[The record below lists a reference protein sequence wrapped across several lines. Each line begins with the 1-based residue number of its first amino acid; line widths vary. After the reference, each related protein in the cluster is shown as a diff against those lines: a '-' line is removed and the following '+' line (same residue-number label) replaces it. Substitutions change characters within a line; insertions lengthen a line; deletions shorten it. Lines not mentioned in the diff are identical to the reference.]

1 MSYKLGTTLIR
12 RKITSG
18 GAIIPIGG
26 VVKVLNTL
34 TIDGA
39 GCEVEVVRNC
49 KRPNGT
55 HVWACL
61 YDDFFPLN
69 LILKR
74 KTLNQ

>member
-1 MSYKLGTTLIR
+1 MLYKPGTALIR
-12 RKITSG
+12 CKITSG

-34 TIDGA
+34 MIDGA

-55 HVWACL
+55 HVRAYL
-61 YDDFFPLN
+61 YDDFVPLN
-69 LILKR
+69 LVLKR
-74 KTLNQ
+74 KPL

>member
-12 RKITSG
+12 RKITHG
-18 GAIIPIGG
+18 GTIIPIGG
-26 VVKVLNTL
+26 VVKIL
-34 TIDGA
+34 TQSAINST
-39 GCEVEVVRNC
+39 GCAVEIVRNC

-61 YDDFFPLN
+61 YDDFDPLN

-74 KTLNQ
+74 KTL

>member
-1 MSYKLGTTLIR
+1 MMYSVGTVLIR

-26 VVKVLNTL
+26 VVKIL
-34 TIDGA
+34 TQSAIDSA

-61 YDDFFPLN
+61 YDDFVPLN

-74 KTLNQ
+74 KTL

>member
-1 MSYKLGTTLIR
+1 MMYSVGTRLIR

-26 VVKVLNTL
+26 VVKIL
-34 TIDGA
+34 TQSAIDST
-39 GCEVEVVRNC
+39 GCKVEVVRNC

-61 YDDFFPLN
+61 YDDFVPIN

-74 KTLNQ
+74 KTL

>member
-1 MSYKLGTTLIR
+1 MSYKLGTALIR

-26 VVKVLNTL
+26 VVKTL
-34 TIDGA
+34 TQLKVDSTV
-39 GCEVEVVRNC
+39 CEVEVVRNC

-55 HVWACL
+55 QVWAYL
-61 YDDFFPLN
+61 YDDFVTLN

-74 KTLNQ
+74 KSL

>member
-1 MSYKLGTTLIR
+1 MSYKPGTTLIR

-18 GAIIPIGG
+18 GTIIPIGG
-26 VVKVLNTL
+26 VVKIL
-34 TIDGA
+34 TQPTIVSE

-55 HVWACL
+55 HAFASL
-61 YDDFFPLN
+61 YDDFIPLN

-74 KTLNQ
+74 KTL

>member
-1 MSYKLGTTLIR
+1 MSYKPGTVLIR

-26 VVKVLNTL
+26 VVKVLERWTL
-34 TIDGA
+34 DSS

-61 YDDFFPLN
+61 YDDFVPLN

-74 KTLNQ
+74 KTL

>member
-26 VVKVLNTL
+26 VVKILTQLTL
-34 TIDGA
+34 DSE
-39 GCEVEVVRNC
+39 GCDVEVVRNC

-55 HVWACL
+55 HVWAYL
-61 YDDFFPLN
+61 HDDFIPLN

-74 KTLNQ
+74 KTL

>member
-12 RKITSG
+12 RKITHG
-18 GAIIPIGG
+18 GEIIPIRG
-26 VVKVLNTL
+26 VVKIL
-34 TIDGA
+34 TQSAINST
-39 GCEVEVVRNC
+39 GCAVEVVRNC

-61 YDDFFPLN
+61 YDDFVPLN

-74 KTLNQ
+74 KTLNP

>member
-1 MSYKLGTTLIR
+1 MSYKPGTILIR

-18 GAIIPIGG
+18 GAITPIGG
-26 VVKVLNTL
+26 VVKVLIRL
-34 TIDGA
+34 TTEGT

-61 YDDFFPLN
+61 YDDFIPLN

-74 KTLNQ
+74 KTL

>member
-26 VVKVLNTL
+26 VVKVITL
-34 TIDGA
+34 STLHSTGY
-39 GCEVEVVRNC
+39 EVEVVRNC

-55 HVWACL
+55 YVKAYL
-61 YDDFFPLN
+61 YDDFVPIN

-74 KTLNQ
+74 KTL

>member
-18 GAIIPIGG
+18 GAAVPIGG
-26 VVKVLNTL
+26 VVKIL
-34 TIDGA
+34 TQSPIHGT
-39 GCEVEVVRNC
+39 GYEVEVVRNC

-55 HVWACL
+55 HAFASL
-61 YDDFFPLN
+61 YDDFIPLN

-74 KTLNQ
+74 KTL

>member
-1 MSYKLGTTLIR
+1 MMYSVGTKLVR

-26 VVKVLNTL
+26 VVKLTQQL
-34 TIDGA
+34 TIDSA

-61 YDDFFPLN
+61 YDDFVP

-74 KTLNQ
+74 KYK

>member
-18 GAIIPIGG
+18 GAVIPIGG
-26 VVKVLNTL
+26 VVKILARL
-34 TIDGA
+34 TVDATGY
-39 GCEVEVVRNC
+39 EVEVVRNC

-55 HVWACL
+55 HAVAYL
-61 YDDFFPLN
+61 YDDFVPLN

-74 KTLNQ
+74 KTL

>member
-1 MSYKLGTTLIR
+1 MYSVGTALIR

-34 TIDGA
+34 TIDGTVY
-39 GCEVEVVRNC
+39 EVEIVRNR
-49 KRPNGT
+49 KRPRGM
-55 HVWACL
+55 HAWAYL
-61 YDDFFPLN
+61 YDDFVPLN

-74 KTLNQ
+74 KTL

>member
-1 MSYKLGTTLIR
+1 MYSVGTKLVR
-12 RKITSG
+12 YKITSG

-26 VVKVLNTL
+26 VVKVITL
-34 TIDGA
+34 SPLHSTGY
-39 GCEVEVVRNC
+39 EVEVVRNC

-61 YDDFFPLN
+61 YDDFVPLN

-74 KTLNQ
+74 KTL